1 MDLSISPREERM
13 MEIREVYLKIKGKW
27 IQLFSC
33 PGYKCILGQG
43 GFWGGNFS

>member
-33 PGYKCILGQG
+33 PGYKCYHRSRRVLGREL
-43 GFWGGNFS
+43 